1 MGPSRIFKIFLL
13 ALLPAIGIV
22 IYLQGQ
28 DYNPN
33 LISFKEPL
41 SSGSDAAMESFLPD
55 RICGL
60 NRLGGAVRSY
70 TKETLYEVI
79 DGHAEYFISAGFNRL
94 SIGDYGR
101 TGGDANSP
109 ALVINIYDM
118 MKDIQAFGVL
128 GDESGG
134 QTKGTSSEIFTTG
147 SSQRVNFT
155 CGKYY
160 VQVMAYDKTIPVD
173 EVQKEIRLKIG
184 IKDEDLPEL
193 ARFPNLG
200 EVLRTRYV
208 RESYRGI
215 SFFNNVI
222 EREYG
227 AAGGKFNVSLFFGNE
242 DEIKK
247 TTELFIK
254 YFRESKIDYTQT
266 DIKGRTIYRV
276 KDPYEGDWVLI
287 PMSDSLFGLYGSFNE
302 DNIAK
307 ILEGQIKIDDI

>member
-1 MGPSRIFKIFLL
+1 MGPSRIFKIILL
-13 ALLPAIGIV
+13 ALLPVIVIV

-28 DYNPN
+28 EYNTN

-55 RICGL
+55 RFSGL
-60 NRLGGAVRSY
+60 NRLGAVKSY
-70 TKETLYEVI
+70 TKENLYEVI
-79 DGHAEYFISAGFNRL
+79 DGHAEYYISAGFTL
-94 SIGDYGR
+94 LFVGDYGR
-101 TGGDANSP
+101 PGGDANSP
-109 ALVINIYDM
+109 DLVIKIYDM
-118 MKDIQAFGVL
+118 VKDIQAFGVL
-128 GDESGG
+128 SDESGG
-134 QTKGTSSEIFTTG
+134 QTKGASSEIITTG
-147 SSQRVNFT
+147 NSQAVKFS

-173 EVQKEIRLKIG
+173 EVQKEIRLTIG
-184 IKDEDLPEL
+184 IKDEGIPEL
-193 ARFPNLG
+193 ALFPNLG

-227 AAGGKFNVSLFFGNE
+227 AAGGKFNVSLFLGNE

-247 TTELFIK
+247 TTELVIK

-266 DIKGRTIYRV
+266 DIKGRTIYRA

-302 DNIAK
+302 DTIAK

>member
-1 MGPSRIFKIFLL
+1 MGPSRIFKFILL
-13 ALLPAIGIV
+13 ALLPVIGVV
-22 IYLQGQ
+22 IYLRGQ
-28 DYNPN
+28 DYNPD
-33 LISFKEPL
+33 LISFKEPR
-41 SSGSDAAMESFLPD
+41 SSGNDTPMESFLPE
-55 RICGL
+55 RISGL
-60 NRLGGAVRSY
+60 TRVGEVKSY
-70 TKETLYEVI
+70 SKETLYEVI
-79 DGHAEYFISAGFNRL
+79 DGHAEYYISAGFNRL
-94 SIGDYGR
+94 FVGDYGR
-101 TGGDANSP
+101 PGGDANSP

-118 MKDIQAFGVL
+118 VKDIQAFGVL
-128 GDESGG
+128 SDESGG
-134 QTKGTSSEIFTTG
+134 QTKGASSEIITTG
-147 SSQRVNFT
+147 NSHAVKFS

-184 IKDEDLPEL
+184 IKDEGIPEL

-227 AAGGKFNVSLFFGNE
+227 AAGGKYYVSLFLGNE
-242 DEIKK
+242 DEIRE

-254 YFRESKIDYTQT
+254 YFKESKIDHTQT
-266 DIKGRTIYRV
+266 DLKGRTIYRV

-302 DNIAK
+302 DTITK
-307 ILEGQIKIDDI
+307 ILEGQKK

>member
-1 MGPSRIFKIFLL
+1 MGPSRIFKFFLL
-13 ALLPAIGIV
+13 ALLPVIGIA

-28 DYNPN
+28 DYNPD
-33 LISFKEPL
+33 LISFKEPR
-41 SSGSDAAMESFLPD
+41 SAGNDTAMESFLPEK
-55 RICGL
+55 ILGL
-60 NRLGGAVRSY
+60 TRVGAVKSY

-79 DGHAEYFISAGFNRL
+79 DGHAEYYISAGVNRL
-94 SIGDYGR
+94 FVGDYGR
-101 TGGDANSP
+101 PGGDANSP
-109 ALVINIYDM
+109 ALVINIFDM
-118 MKDIQAFGVL
+118 VKDIQAFGVL
-128 GDESGG
+128 SDESGG
-134 QTKGTSSEIFTTG
+134 QITGTSSEILATG
-147 SSQRVNFT
+147 NSQAVKFS

-160 VQVMAYDKTIPVD
+160 VQVMAYEKTIPVD

-184 IKDEDLPEL
+184 IKDEDIPEL

-227 AAGGKFNVSLFFGNE
+227 AAGGKFNVSLFLGNE

-254 YFRESKIDYTQT
+254 YFKESKIDYTRT
-266 DIKGRTIYRV
+266 DLKGRIVYRV
-276 KDPYEGDWVLI
+276 KDPYEGDWALI
-287 PMSDSLFGLYGSFNE
+287 PMSDSLFGIYGSFDE
-302 DNIAK
+302 DTLAK
-307 ILEGQIKIDDI
+307 ILEGQKK